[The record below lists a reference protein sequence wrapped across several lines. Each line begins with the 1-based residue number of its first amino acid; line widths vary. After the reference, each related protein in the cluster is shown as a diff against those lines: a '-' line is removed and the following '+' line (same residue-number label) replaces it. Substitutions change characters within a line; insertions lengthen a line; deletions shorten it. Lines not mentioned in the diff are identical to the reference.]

1 MAAVTEHTGH
11 TALDA
16 ERIRKDFP
24 ILERQVYGKPLVYLD
39 SAATSQKPRQVLDT
53 LIEFFE
59 QHNANVHRGVYL
71 LAEEATAA
79 YEGARARAAA
89 FLNAPRPEDLV
100 LTRGTTESINL
111 VAHAWGRKF
120 LREGDEIL
128 LTEMEHHSN
137 VVPWQLAARDTG
149 AVLRYV
155 PYTEDG
161 LLSMDALHATVT
173 SSTKVIAVTGMS
185 NVLGTTPPVGQ
196 IAEIAHEA
204 GAIIVVDGAQ
214 MVSHIPVDVQAL
226 DVDFVTFSGHKMLG
240 PTGSGGLYGRAEL
253 LADMDP
259 FFGGGEMINE
269 VHADYSTYKDP
280 PMKFEAG
287 TPPVAE
293 EVALGAA
300 IDYLQELGM
309 EAVQAHERELSGYAM
324 EQLRAAGARVF
335 GPEDPD
341 QRGGAVSFWFK
352 DVHPHD
358 LAQILDQEG
367 VCVRAGH
374 HCAQP
379 LMRALGVPATA
390 RASFYVYNTTDDVD
404 RLIDALHRAEEVL
417 G

>member
-1 MAAVTEHTGH
+1 V
-11 TALDA
+11 DWV
-16 ERIRKDFP
+16 ERIGGIRRWSRGGYRAP
-24 ILERQVYGKPLVYLD
+24 YKPLLLLYALGRFQREGAAPIPY
-39 SAATSQKPRQVLDT
+39 SAAEGRLVRMLEEFGPPRSTTPAYPFHHLTGDGIWLVDTCDGPGSPGASAGRLRTSGAAGR
-53 LIEFFE
+53 
-59 QHNANVHRGVYL
+59 
-71 LAEEATAA
+71 LA
-79 YEGARARAAA
+79 
-89 FLNAPRPEDLV
+89 PDLV
-100 LTRGTTESINL
+100 DALNTDPGLL
-111 VAHAWGRKF
+111 VRIARS
-120 LREGDEIL
+120 L
-128 LTEMEHHSN
+128 LDNNFEPSLHEDIC
-137 VVPWQLAARDTG
+137 QLA
-149 AVLRYV
+149 
-155 PYTEDG
+155 G
-161 LLSMDALHATVT
+161 L
-173 SSTKVIAVTGMS
+173 
-185 NVLGTTPPVGQ
+185 
-196 IAEIAHEA
+196 
-204 GAIIVVDGAQ
+204 
-214 MVSHIPVDVQAL
+214 
-226 DVDFVTFSGHKMLG
+226 
-240 PTGSGGLYGRAEL
+240 EL

-293 EVALGAA
+293 EVALSAA